1 MASIPKTRITD
12 YILKT
17 IIVLLF
23 VFLVWSVVSPVQA
36 EKADRNKIRL
46 TRAKMKA
53 LLAVQKAYFVSDSS
67 FTSDNGKLFD
77 FVNKKG
83 KDKVPDEVF
92 TPVIEA
98 LMRFP
103 EYSEYFK
110 DVTPA
115 TYREQYFES
124 LTDNPMNG
132 QKFIIETGLKD
143 GRKTVHIKP
152 SSVDSEIQR
161 IGAVIDSRVTWNEK
175 LELTY

>member
-1 MASIPKTRITD
+1 MASIPSTRITD
-12 YILKT
+12 YLLKT

-36 EKADRNKIRL
+36 EKADRDKIRL

-53 LLAVQKAYFVSDSS
+53 LLTIQKAYFASDSS
-67 FTSDNGKLFD
+67 FTPDTGKLFE

-83 KDKVPDEVF
+83 KDEISDEIF
-92 TPVIEA
+92 APVIA
-98 LMRFP
+98 AFMRFP
-103 EYSEYFK
+103 EYGEHFK

-115 TYREQYFES
+115 AYREQYFES
-124 LTDNPMNG
+124 LTDNPMTG
-132 QKFIIETGLKD
+132 QKFIIEIGLKD

-152 SSVDSEIQR
+152 SSVDSEIKR
-161 IGAVIDSRVTWNEK
+161 VGAVIDSRVTWNEK